1 MISDDN
7 ANQVLNQLAM
17 LGHFNDDEDNVN
29 VIVNVDDSLESYRQF
44 IQRQKESS
52 KADKNSRCQLI
63 STVTDD
69 CYYTTPIG
77 VINDLIHQLE
87 IINYDKKGTISC
99 SDGDGGNGSGSG
111 SGGEFKVGGRVSL
124 RDLCREINVDY
135 ELFLPSSSLHHHQ
148 EESLLWK
155 TLLLESSSEVTVLGC
170 IIGGGVHN
178 DVELVSKRYWE
189 KIHKEV
195 VRKVNDE
202 DVVLISDLMSRYSL
216 SREEIL
222 KYVVTTNNCADN
234 GIRLMD
240 DSKKLVSDRFVYRQ
254 KQDVIKYFGRLDEPT
269 NIDTICQQQ
278 DWELNQVLDWLNE
291 KESCTIIKG
300 DIHMDTATSQTAT
313 FLPTSYRKRQE
324 QDILEFITA
333 NGYITMERAQRQY
346 QQGLSVNQ
354 ITTLVRDVF
363 PGVIMIGSTNDDDEV
378 LVNDNTL
385 QQFRVGIQNYLS
397 SPIMSE
403 VMDLQEYLPVDLIK
417 STIVPS
423 ILEKSGFNTS
433 SADGIAVIGKYQAI
447 IVSNEIVK
455 QIENIILSQLVQE
468 YAKVRANEIIEADM
482 KGGSN
487 EDEDDNDD
495 DNGNEESTTTARKG
509 GKSRSKRKGNKSS
522 KHNNKSSSKETKN
535 VSVGAVPLSIV
546 AAAIIESYPSFQND
560 DEILSDSFLV
570 ESMDWDQKDEDS
582 NEISSLVVSFCRQVL
597 YTESFIKQCER
608 GVNAELLRLR
618 SEMNSKTKISR
629 KDAAAKVRSVEAAF
643 QDAFI
648 TLCHIIQAQAKFISF
663 ASNNSDDI
671 FDEISMKKLKE
682 EFLRGPCAD
691 LTSRIT
697 QYRLF
702 QDEDEEDSIF
712 TFVHPTT
719 EVKEKENEN
728 ISCGLPPYCI
738 DVDITARRHPKSYL
752 SCPAPREPLAVLR
765 ESFSGNTGIVLSR
778 LWKKCG
784 GECYRGGLIKSQEG
798 EEEDSEYTVP
808 GDMDFL
814 SYAEENCLTLCGL
827 PYKKLDK
834 KAEKN
839 LLFSRK
845 QQLNHLLTNT
855 DVTINP
861 VDVLEFTIMIL
872 FQQVRNLIVFGS
884 LLRGPILLALVRE
897 RKIPSSIG
905 VALQTLN
912 KAIDNNTVDD
922 VLVQSIK
929 DCGLVRDVNKHDTTI
944 LDDYHA
950 KRKIEE

>member
-1 MISDDN
+1 MISDNN
-7 ANQVLNQLAM
+7 ANQVLNQLVM
-17 LGHFNDDEDNVN
+17 LGHFQDDEDNAN
-29 VIVNVDDSLESYRQF
+29 DDDDDDYDYDDSLESYRRF
-44 IQRQKESS
+44 TQRQKESS
-52 KADKNSRCQLI
+52 KVDKNSRCQLI
-63 STVTDD
+63 STITND
-69 CYYTTPIG
+69 CYYTTPKS
-77 VINDLIHQLE
+77 VIDDLLHQLE
-87 IINYDKKGTISC
+87 LTKDDKRGTISC
-99 SDGDGGNGSGSG
+99 SDGS
-111 SGGEFKVGGRVSL
+111 EFKVGGRAPL
-124 RDLCREINVDY
+124 RDLCREIHVDY
-135 ELFLPSSSLHHHQ
+135 ELFLPSSLHRHQ

-155 TLLLESSSEVTVLGC
+155 NLLLESSSEVTVLGS
-170 IIGGGVHN
+170 IIGGVHN
-178 DVELVSKRYWE
+178 NVELVSKRYWE
-189 KIHKEV
+189 TIHAEV
-195 VRKVNDE
+195 VMKVNDE
-202 DVVLISDLMSRYSL
+202 DSVLISDLMNRYSL
-216 SREEIL
+216 SREEVL
-222 KYVVTTNNCADN
+222 KYVVTTNNCAD
-234 GIRLMD
+234 GIMRLMD

-254 KQDVIKYFGRLDEPT
+254 KQDVIEFFGRLDEPT
-269 NIDTICQQQ
+269 HIDTTCQQQ
-278 DWELNQVLDWLNE
+278 DWDLNQVLDWLNE

-300 DIHMDTATSQTAT
+300 EIHMDTATSQTAM

-333 NGYITMERAQRQY
+333 NGYITMERAHRQY
-346 QQGLSVNQ
+346 QQGLSVTQ

-363 PGVIMIGSTNDDDEV
+363 PDVTMIGTTDDDDEV

-423 ILEKSGFNTS
+423 ILEKSGFKTS
-433 SADGIAVIGKYQAI
+433 STDGIAVIGKYQAI
-447 IVSNEIVK
+447 VVSNEIVK
-455 QIENIILSQLVQE
+455 QIETKILSQLVLE
-468 YAKVRANEIIEADM
+468 YAKVRANEIIQADM
-482 KGGSN
+482 NRDN

-495 DNGNEESTTTARKG
+495 DNDNEESTTARKS
-509 GKSRSKRKGNKSS
+509 GKSKSKRKGNNKSS
-522 KHNNKSSSKETKN
+522 KHNSKSSSKETKN
-535 VSVGAVPLSIV
+535 ASVGAVVPLSTV
-546 AAAIIESYPSFQND
+546 VAAIIESYPSFQND
-560 DEILSDSFLV
+560 DEISSDSFLLQ
-570 ESMDWDQKDEDS
+570 SIDWEQKDDS

-597 YTESFIKQCER
+597 YTESFIEQCER
-608 GVNAELLRLR
+608 GVNAELQRLR
-618 SEMNSKTKISR
+618 SEMNSKSNNISR

-648 TLCHIIQAQAKFISF
+648 ILCHIIQAQAKFISF

-671 FDEISMKKLKE
+671 FDEISMKKLQE

-719 EVKEKENEN
+719 EVKEENGDL
-728 ISCGLPPYCI
+728 SCGLPPYCI
-738 DVDITARRHPKSYL
+738 DVDITARRHPQSYL
-752 SCPAPREPLAVLR
+752 SCPSPREPLAVLR

-784 GECYRGGLIKSQEG
+784 GECYRGGLVKSQEG
-798 EEEDSEYTVP
+798 EDEDIDNTLFRP

-855 DVTINP
+855 DVTTNP
-861 VDVLEFTIMIL
+861 IDVLEYTIMIL

-884 LLRGPILLALVRE
+884 LLRGPVLEALVRE
-897 RKIPSSIG
+897 RKISSSIG
-905 VALQTLN
+905 TALQILN
-912 KAIDNNTVDD
+912 EAIDNNTVDD
-922 VLVQSIK
+922 ELVQLVK
-929 DCGLVRDVNKHDTTI
+929 NCGLVRDINKYDKTI

-950 KRKIEE
+950 KRKIEEY